1 MGYILTCENCTC
13 VNIKFIEQNGELLT
27 KQTGRMRKGTIA
39 LQIFDDR
46 DDIRI
51 TLADVGNV
59 YGGLVKRILLPG
71 NQNYL
76 CHFDFNDS
84 ERNSKR
90 KLIKL
95 QVQNC
100 SSGIAHMLICF
111 DFSDHTGAC
120 YLLPNAEE
128 LKKWAK
134 ALNINIY
141 EAMNEAGEVTSVRSV
156 REL

>member
-27 KQTGRMRKGTIA
+27 KGVGKMRNGTIA

-46 DDIRI
+46 DDMRI
-51 TLADVGNV
+51 TLADAGNV
-59 YGGLVKRILLPG
+59 YGGVVRRIFLPG

-95 QVQNC
+95 QVQDCN
-100 SSGIAHMLICF
+100 SGTAHMLVCF
-111 DFSDHTGAC
+111 DFSDHKGVC
-120 YLLPNAEE
+120 YLLPDADK
-128 LKKWAK
+128 LKKWAEV
-134 ALNINIY
+134 LNINTY
-141 EAMNEAGEVTSVRSV
+141 EAMNQAGLVTSVKSV
-156 REL
+156 KEL

>member
-1 MGYILTCENCTC
+1 MGYLLTCENCACT
-13 VNIKFIEQNGELLT
+13 NMKFIEQNGELLT
-27 KQTGRMRKGTIA
+27 KGTGRMRKGTIA

-46 DDIRI
+46 DDMRI
-51 TLADVGNV
+51 TLADSANV
-59 YGGLVKRILLPG
+59 YGGLLKRILLPG
-71 NQNYL
+71 TPNLL

-100 SSGIAHMLICF
+100 NSGIAHMLICF
-111 DFSDHTGAC
+111 DFSDHTGVC
-120 YLLPNAEE
+120 YLLPDANE

-134 ALNINIY
+134 AINVNTYEVLNQ
-141 EAMNEAGEVTSVRSV
+141 AGEVTSVRNV
-156 REL
+156 KDL